1 MIWVLLA
8 CGAACAEEPE
18 PSTLHLKLEEAVRV
32 ALVKSPRI
40 KQVLARLKIAQEQVE
55 IAAAPSR
62 TYLVHL
68 HTCTPVHL
76 YTCAPV
82 HLYTCTSVHL
92 YICTPVHL
100 YT

>member
-62 TYLVHL
+62 PVVNFNGEIGRVQPAQ
-68 HTCTPVHL
+68 TP
-76 YTCAPV
+76 T
-82 HLYTCTSVHL
+82 
-92 YICTPVHL
+92 
-100 YT
+100 